1 MANEIQCESEQLQN
15 GNPAIPVESPFTPEQ
30 RLILGKAYRLI
41 LSWQPE
47 PRITTTTDQGR
58 QTAKTSTAGML
69 PTEREA

>member
-47 PRITTTTDQGR
+47 PQITTTTDQGR
-58 QTAKTSTAGML
+58 PTAKTSTAGML
-69 PTEREA
+69 SAEREA